1 MYNIRAE
8 AIEILEQQ
16 ADNELI
22 DLYYGDESG
31 FSEQGYCPY
40 GWQFSDEKVAI
51 PVTHG
56 KQINCFGI
64 LTRQNEF
71 RFQTTTKSINTK
83 FLIAFF
89 DVFVIDLKK
98 ISVVVIDNAKIHH
111 SKAFKKRIEYW
122 ENKGLFFVYLPSYS
136 PHLNIIEKLWHE
148 LKQRWIRPEDYAS
161 FETLQYALQ
170 LALMTVGNEL
180 KINFNKFN
188 FVKK

>member
-8 AIEILEQQ
+8 VIEILEQQ

-31 FSEQGYCPY
+31 FSEQRYCPY
-40 GWQFSDEKVAI
+40 GWQFSDEKVVI

-71 RFQTTTKSINTK
+71 RFQTTTKSINSK

-122 ENKGLFFVYLPSYS
+122 ENKGLFFVYLPPFTS
-136 PHLNIIEKLWHE
+136 
-148 LKQRWIRPEDYAS
+148 LKSGGEPYH
-161 FETLQYALQ
+161 
-170 LALMTVGNEL
+170 
-180 KINFNKFN
+180 
-188 FVKK
+188 